1 MNKRAARFRNKGL
14 LLFDIM
20 KEMLPSRGKGTH
32 VLHPGTKQ
40 PKPKP
45 AATPQ
50 SMPAS
55 TPATSASPPATPT
68 REALSLMPPPPTF
81 QMPAAVTSRDNP
93 IGTPAMQ
100 SAPTDISGPPSTPSS
115 FLAPS
120 GHGTDSSSVLTSA
133 SGKTNSAI
141 YHYRLLYTTIC
152 DLCCIK
158 CNNSIMASIALP
170 PYL

>member
-1 MNKRAARFRNKGL
+1 MNKCAARFRNKGF

-20 KEMLPSRGKGTH
+20 EEMLPSGGKGTH
-32 VLHPGTKQ
+32 VFHPGTKQ
-40 PKPKP
+40 LKPKP

-55 TPATSASPPATPT
+55 TPATSAPPPATPT
-68 REALSLMPPPPTF
+68 REASFLMPPRPTF

-93 IGTPAMQ
+93 IGTPATQ

-120 GHGTDSSSVLTSA
+120 GHGSDSSLVLTSV
-133 SGKTNSAI
+133 SQGKHKASAI
-141 YHYRLLYTTIC
+141 SGS
-152 DLCCIK
+152 D
-158 CNNSIMASIALP
+158 SVVSSSAASDSS
-170 PYL
+170 